1 VGIRI
6 IVVDD
11 NAAVRQSIGE
21 LLANEVDFECV
32 GEAATVGDAELLVEH
47 ARPDVVVLDVRL
59 PDGDGVDLCRTIR
72 SHYPGTACVMLTAYT
87 DGDALVAAL
96 LAGAAGYFL
105 KQIRGGDLVS
115 CIRTVSAGSQFLD
128 SALMGHSVASL
139 GTGSQY
145 DLDATELSIVRGVLE
160 GLSNAEIA
168 AELSLPEATV
178 GTRRSLCFDKVRQH
192 STR

>member
-1 VGIRI
+1 MGIRI

-115 CIRTVSAGSQFLD
+115 
-128 SALMGHSVASL
+128 
-139 GTGSQY
+139 
-145 DLDATELSIVRGVLE
+145 
-160 GLSNAEIA
+160 
-168 AELSLPEATV
+168 
-178 GTRRSLCFDKVRQH
+178 
-192 STR
+192 